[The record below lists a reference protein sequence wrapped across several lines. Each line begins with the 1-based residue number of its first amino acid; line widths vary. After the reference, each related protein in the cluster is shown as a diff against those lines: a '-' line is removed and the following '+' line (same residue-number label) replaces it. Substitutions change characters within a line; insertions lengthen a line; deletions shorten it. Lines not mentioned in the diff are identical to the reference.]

1 MDNAMHAAAIVLVCA
16 GVTLFLRALPFL
28 FFGGKRGIPRLV
40 SALGKT
46 LPPAIMAALVVYC
59 LKAVPYGT
67 FSEGVKQ
74 LIAAVVVVA
83 LHVWR
88 RNTLLSI
95 AGGTGVYM
103 LLIRL

>member
-1 MDNAMHAAAIVLVCA
+1 MSNTVHAAAIVLVCA
-16 GVTLFLRALPFL
+16 VVTLFLRALPFL

-40 SALGKT
+40 SALGRT

-59 LKAVPYGT
+59 LKSVPYGAFT
-67 FSEGVKQ
+67 DGAKQ
-74 LIAAVVVVA
+74 LIAAAVVVA

-103 LLIRL
+103 LLLRL